1 MKLLLNTYN
10 TTINLFL
17 SDLENISEYTKKW
30 ISMVICIKTII
41 SPKRIFK
48 IKKYEITKRLF

>member
-10 TTINLFL
+10 TTIYLFL

-41 SPKRIFK
+41 SQKRIFK